1 MSESKTPS
9 ETIDLPS
16 KGKFYRPDS
25 PLATGQVELYMMTTK
40 EEDILTNKNN
50 LENGTAIEKTIK
62 SMLVNKDIK
71 YEDILVC
78 DQDMLMLAARIL
90 GYGKDYRF
98 QYYAPGEDKPV
109 WATADLSTL
118 KDKEIDFTLAKEGTK
133 EFDYTL
139 PSNIVITFKLL
150 TIGDDKIISET
161 IKGVSKV
168 SKDLERSSS
177 TRLKHIITAVNGNR
191 DRKFINEF
199 VDRMLVFDARPLRT
213 YIQKVTPGVIF
224 KTDAKLDTGEIVEDL
239 SIPIGVEFFWPQS

>member
-25 PLATGQVELYMMTTK
+25 PLATGQVELYYMTTK
-40 EEDILTNKNN
+40 EEDILTNENN
-50 LENGTAIEKTIK
+50 LKNGTAIEKTIK
-62 SMLVNKDIK
+62 SMLVNKDIR
-71 YEDILVC
+71 YEDILIG

-98 QYYAPGEDKPV
+98 QYYAPGEDKAV

-118 KDKEIDFTLAKEGTK
+118 KDKEIDFNLSKQGTA
-133 EFDYTL
+133 EFNFTL

-150 TIGDDKIISET
+150 TIGDDKVISDT
-161 IKGVSKV
+161 IKGLTKV
-168 SKDLERSSS
+168 SKDLEKSSS
-177 TRLKHIITAVNGNR
+177 TRLKHIITAINGNR
-191 DRKFINEF
+191 DRKVISEF
-199 VDRMLVFDARPLRT
+199 VDKMIVFDARALRAQ
-213 YIQKVTPGVIF
+213 IAKVTPGVIF
-224 KTDAKLDTGEIVEDL
+224 KTDARLDTGEILEDL